1 MKNQV
6 RIINFM
12 SQRMLAA
19 SLSLF
24 LVLGSFVSLFSQGL
38 SLGLDFTGG
47 VAIEL
52 GFEKDIDLELIRS
65 ILKKSPEFEKA
76 QVQRYGSNQTAMIKV
91 VGLANVDSV
100 ELAASMDKILIGL
113 KTDNPYEIK
122 KVDFIGPVVGD
133 ELRDQSGMAMLV
145 ALFIMLF
152 YVSIRFSAKFAIGAI
167 IALCHDVIITF
178 GYFSVTR
185 IDFDLTVLA
194 AVLAVIGYS
203 LNDTIIVADRIRENY
218 KKARLES
225 PISIINT
232 SLSQTLGRT
241 TITSLTTLFVVLA
254 LLFVGGEMI
263 KGFAEALIVGIVVG
277 TYSSIY
283 IASSI
288 LLSLNISKQ
297 DFIEITP
304 ESVDEMP

>member
-1 MKNQV
+1 MKNEPRV
-6 RIINFM
+6 FDFM
-12 SQRMLAA
+12 RMRMLSMAF
-19 SLSLF
+19 SVF
-24 LVLGSFVSLFSQGL
+24 LVISSLVSIFHQGL

-52 GFEKDIDLELIRS
+52 GFEKDVNFEQLRLV
-65 ILKKSPEFEKA
+65 LKQSPEFEKA
-76 QVQRYGSNQTAMIKV
+76 QVQKYGNNQTAMIKV
-91 VGLANVDSV
+91 VGITNIDSA
-100 ELAASMDKILIGL
+100 ELTASLDQLLSDI
-113 KTDNPYEIK
+113 KTENTFEIK

-133 ELRDQSGMAMLV
+133 ELRDQSGMAMLA
-145 ALFIMLF
+145 ALFIMLL
-152 YVSIRFSAKFAIGAI
+152 YVAIRFSAKFATGAV
-167 IALCHDVIITF
+167 IALFHDVIITF
-178 GYFSVTR
+178 GYFSITR

-203 LNDTIIVADRIRENY
+203 LNDTIIVADRIRENF

-225 PISIINT
+225 PVSIVNT

-241 TITSLTTLFVVLA
+241 TITSATTLFVLLA
-254 LLFVGGEMI
+254 LLFAGGEMI

-297 DFIEITP
+297 DFIEVVP
-304 ESVDEMP
+304 EAVDDLP